1 MKHRIAD
8 RTTFHLSILGGALL
22 AAAAGSAGA
31 VTTEELDQRIRIL
44 ERKLELEKEEA
55 ASKAASAT
63 VASAT
68 DKGFSLKSGDYEFRF
83 NGLVQLDGRW
93 FTGESVPQSADTF
106 IFRRIRPTF
115 QGTIGSLVGY
125 RLTPEF
131 AGSNASIVDAYIDLK
146 FDPAATLRAGK
157 VKGPVGLERLQ
168 SGGAIAFIERGLPTE
183 LAPNR
188 ELGVQL
194 QGAVAGKTLQYVIG
208 VYNGTRDGEDG
219 GATDNN
225 GRKEVAARLF
235 YEPTP
240 GIGFGIAGSH
250 GSKRGTTESP
260 RNYATPDRRTGIS
273 YVAGTNYDGDATR
286 ISPQGYLYRGPFGLL
301 GEYIVS
307 KQELSGAGGR
317 GEISN
322 DAWQVV
328 ASHVLTGESAS
339 FGGVKPKAPFQVG
352 KSGWGA
358 FELTARVGTLQVDD
372 EGVGLGFF
380 EATGVESIDNA
391 AIGLNW
397 YLNNNIKAVINY
409 NQTSFSNF
417 SGPDREDEK
426 SVFTRLQLSF

>member
-1 MKHRIAD
+1 MKHRTAD
-8 RTTFHLSILGGALL
+8 RTALHFSILGGVLL
-22 AAAAGSAGA
+22 AAATGPTAAS
-31 VTTEELDQRIRIL
+31 TTQELDQRIRIL
-44 ERKLELEKEEA
+44 ERKFELEKVEA
-55 ASKAASAT
+55 AAKAGSAT

-68 DKGFSLKSGDYEFRF
+68 HKGFSLKSEDYEFRF

-93 FTGESVPQSADTF
+93 FTGESVPQSGDTF
-106 IFRRIRPTF
+106 TFRRVRPTF
-115 QGTIGSLVGY
+115 QGTLGSLVGY

-131 AGSNASIVDAYIDLK
+131 AGSSASIVDAYIDLK
-146 FDPAATLRAGK
+146 FNPAATLRAGK

-168 SGGAIAFIERGLPTE
+168 SGSAIAFVERGLPTE

-188 ELGVQL
+188 EIGVQL
-194 QGAVAGKTLQYVIG
+194 QGALVGKTLQYVVG
-208 VYNGTRDGEDG
+208 VYNGTRDGEDS

-235 YEPTP
+235 FEPTP

-250 GSKRGTTESP
+250 GSKRGATESP
-260 RNYATPDRRTGIS
+260 RNYSTPDRRTGIS
-273 YVAGTNYDGDATR
+273 YTAGTTYDGDATR

-307 KQELSGAGGR
+307 TQELTSANDR

-322 DAWQVV
+322 NAWQVV
-328 ASHVLTGESAS
+328 ASYVLTGEAAS
-339 FGGVKPKAPFQVG
+339 FGGVKPKTPLQAS

-358 FELTARVGTLQVDD
+358 FEVTARIGALQVDD
-372 EGVGLGFF
+372 EGVDLGFF
-380 EATGVESIDNA
+380 EATGVETIENA
-391 AIGLNW
+391 AIGINW
-397 YLNNNIKAVINY
+397 YLNSNVKAVLNY